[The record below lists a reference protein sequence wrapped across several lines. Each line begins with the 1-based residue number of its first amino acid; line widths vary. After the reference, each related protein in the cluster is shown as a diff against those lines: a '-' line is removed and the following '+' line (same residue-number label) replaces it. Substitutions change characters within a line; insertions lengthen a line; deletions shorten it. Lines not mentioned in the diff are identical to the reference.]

1 MSIIIFI
8 TKKNPI
14 FRLKKFSQN
23 MAYEAPCKPASYNS
37 EKYKA
42 YILK

>member
-1 MSIIIFI
+1 MPIIIFV
-8 TKKNPI
+8 TKIPI
-14 FRLKKFSQN
+14 LRLKKFSQN
-23 MAYEAPCKPASYNS
+23 MVYKAPCKPASYNS

>member
-8 TKKNPI
+8 TKKKSHTSSEKI
-14 FRLKKFSQN
+14 LTN